1 MITAAE
7 ADVDSDGLE
16 ESELLGLT
24 ITQLKGLAADAGYE
38 ITKTKKADIIEEI
51 LAAASVD
58 LTGDLDEDDLALF
71 AAEKILEIAE
81 TREYTM
87 TKTAE
92 DGKAAVIT
100 EFLAIQNA

>member
-24 ITQLKGLAADAGYE
+24 ITQLRGLAADSGYE
-38 ITKTKKADIIEEI
+38 LTKTKKADIIEEI

-58 LTGDLDEDDLALF
+58 LTGDLDADDLALF
-71 AAEKILEIAE
+71 TVEKILEIAE
-81 TREYTM
+81 AREYTM

-100 EFLAIQNA
+100 EFLALQDA

>member
-7 ADVDSDGLE
+7 ADADSDGLE

-24 ITQLKGLAADAGYE
+24 ITQLRGLAADAGYE
-38 ITKTKKADIIEEI
+38 LTKTKKSDIIEEI

-58 LTGDLDEDDLALF
+58 LTGDLDADDLALF
-71 AAEKILEIAE
+71 TVEKILAIAE
-81 TREYTM
+81 AREYTM

-92 DGKAAVIT
+92 DGKEAVIT
-100 EFLAIQNA
+100 EFLAVQDA